1 MTIGKS
7 AHEPRTLGEIN
18 MLDGMFRRTLR
29 LAVSAGALL
38 LASGTAAAQA
48 NCPVKVGGILPL
60 TGSMAPITKK
70 ISQSAELAF
79 EHINQG
85 GGIKG
90 CPVQFILR
98 DDQGQP
104 TVGVD
109 AAKYLVEV
117 EKVAAFTGTIS
128 SGVTGPIITSVTAPS
143 KVVQI
148 TCCSTASPFTAD
160 GRSGGY
166 FFRTIP
172 TSKTQ
177 AYATA
182 SETMRRGFKKTAVI
196 YVNTDF
202 GSDMLRF
209 YRQAMTKLGGEISI
223 EVPYNDN
230 QTSYRAEVQ
239 KALGAK
245 PESLLLIG
253 FPKDAVTIVREWLSL
268 GGTNKVALNN
278 SMRTLDFVNGVGAKF
293 VEDFFGMDNA
303 QVAGPHVDF
312 FNKAF
317 EDKFKTDSKGPGVHT
332 QYDAVMVIG
341 LAMNIAKDLSGPSI
355 REAVRQVHTA
365 NGTPVGTGPAEFK
378 KAIDLIKAGKPIKYI
393 GATGPIEFDANG
405 DVTGPALVW
414 KIKDGKI
421 ETDRTI
427 TIEDMQTLF
436 KRIEG

>member
-1 MTIGKS
+1 MKNPMS
-7 AHEPRTLGEIN
+7 RVVP
-18 MLDGMFRRTLR
+18 R
-29 LAVSAGALL
+29 LAAGLAVAAGALL
-38 LASGTAAAQA
+38 ALPAHAQA
-48 NCPVKVGGILPL
+48 PSCPVKVGGILPL

-70 ISQSAELAF
+70 IAQAAELGF

-104 TVGVD
+104 SVGVD

-117 EKVAAFTGTIS
+117 ERVAAFTGTIS
-128 SGVTGPIITSVTAPS
+128 SGVTGPIISAVTAPS

-148 TCCSTASPFTAD
+148 SCCSTASSFTD

-166 FFRTIP
+166 FFRTLP

-182 SETMRRGFKKTAVI
+182 SEISRRGYKKLAVI

-202 GSDMLRF
+202 GTDMLRF
-209 YRQAMTKLGGEISI
+209 FRQAAGKLGTDIAA
-223 EVPYNDN
+223 EVAYNDN
-230 QTSYRAEVQ
+230 QPSYRAEVTR
-239 KALGAK
+239 ALAAK

-268 GGTNKVALNN
+268 GGPNKVALNN
-278 SMRTLDFVNGVGAKF
+278 SMRTMDFVNGVGARF

-303 QVAGPHVDF
+303 QVAGPHVDA
-312 FNKAF
+312 FNNAF
-317 EDKFKTDSKGPGVHT
+317 QVKWGTDSKGPGVHT
-332 QYDAVMVIG
+332 QYDAVMVLG
-341 LAMNIAKDLSGPSI
+341 LAMNIAKDLTGPSI
-355 REAVRQVHTA
+355 REAVRKVHTPG
-365 NGTPVGTGPAEFK
+365 GTPVGTGPAEYK
-378 KAIDLIKAGKPIKYI
+378 KAVELIKAGKPIKYY
-393 GATGPIEFDANG
+393 GATGPVEFDVNG

-414 KIKDGKI
+414 KITGGKI
-421 ETDRTI
+421 ETDRI
-427 TIEDMQTLF
+427 ISIEDMQTLT
-436 KRIEG
+436 KRVEN

>member
-1 MTIGKS
+1 MKPGRRNAIIFAIAASVVALS
-7 AHEPRTLGEIN
+7 AT
-18 MLDGMFRRTLR
+18 
-29 LAVSAGALL
+29 
-38 LASGTAAAQA
+38 TAAAQ
-48 NCPVKVGGILPL
+48 NCPVKIGGILPL

-70 ISQSAELAF
+70 IAQAAELAI
-79 EHINQG
+79 EHVNQG

-117 EKVAAFTGTIS
+117 EHVPAFTGTIS
-128 SGVTGPIITSVTAPS
+128 SGITGPIISAVTAPS

-148 TCCSTASPFTAD
+148 TCCSTASPFTLD

-182 SETMRRGFKKTAVI
+182 SETARRGFKKTVVI
-196 YVNTDF
+196 HINTDF
-202 GSDMLRF
+202 GTDMLHF
-209 YRQAMTKLGGEISI
+209 YKAAVAKLGGEVIG

-230 QTSYRAEVQ
+230 QPSYRAEVTR
-239 KALGAK
+239 ALAMK

-253 FPKDAVTIVREWLSL
+253 FPKDGVTIMREWLSL
-268 GGTNKVALNN
+268 GGTRTIALNN
-278 SMRTLDFVNGVGAKF
+278 SLRTMDFVNGVGAKF
-293 VEDFFGMDNA
+293 VEDAFGMDNA
-303 QVAGPHVDF
+303 QVAGPHVDA
-312 FNKAF
+312 FNHAF
-317 EDKFKTDSKGPGVHT
+317 EEKFKTDTKGPGVHT
-332 QYDAVMVIG
+332 QYDALMVMA
-341 LAMNIAKDLSGPSI
+341 LAMNIAKDLTGPSI
-355 REAVRQVHTA
+355 KDAVRRVHVP
-365 NGTPVGTGPAEFK
+365 NGTPVGTGPAEYQ
-378 KAIDLIKAGKPIKYI
+378 KALELIKAGKPIKYF

-414 KIKDGKI
+414 KVKDGQI
-421 ETDRTI
+421 VTDRII
-427 TIEDMQTLF
+427 TIEDMQALF
-436 KRIEG
+436 KRVEG

>member
-1 MTIGKS
+1 MKNPMS
-7 AHEPRTLGEIN
+7 RVVP
-18 MLDGMFRRTLR
+18 R
-29 LAVSAGALL
+29 LAAGLAVAAGALL
-38 LASGTAAAQA
+38 ALPAHAQA
-48 NCPVKVGGILPL
+48 PSCPVKVGGILPL

-70 ISQSAELAF
+70 ISQAAELGF

-117 EKVAAFTGTIS
+117 ERVAAFTGTIS
-128 SGVTGPIITSVTAPS
+128 SGVTGPIIAAVTAPS

-148 TCCSTASPFTAD
+148 SCCSTASGFTD

-166 FFRTIP
+166 FFRTLP

-182 SETMRRGFKKTAVI
+182 SEISRRGYKKLAVI

-202 GSDMLRF
+202 GTDMLRF
-209 YRQAMTKLGGEISI
+209 FRQAAAKLGTDIAA
-223 EVPYNDN
+223 EVAYNDN
-230 QTSYRAEVQ
+230 QPSYRAEVTR
-239 KALGAK
+239 ALAAK

-268 GGTNKVALNN
+268 GGPNKVALNN
-278 SMRTLDFVNGVGAKF
+278 SMRTMDFVNGVGARF

-303 QVAGPHVDF
+303 QVAGPHVDA
-312 FNKAF
+312 FNNAF
-317 EDKFKTDSKGPGVHT
+317 QAKWGTDSKGPGVHT
-332 QYDAVMVIG
+332 QYDAVMVLG
-341 LAMNIAKDLSGPSI
+341 LAMNIAKDLTGPSI
-355 REAVRQVHTA
+355 REAVRKVHTPG
-365 NGTPVGTGPAEFK
+365 GTPVGTGPAEYK
-378 KAIDLIKAGKPIKYI
+378 KAVELIKAGKPIKYY
-393 GATGPIEFDANG
+393 GATGPVEFDVNG

-414 KIKDGKI
+414 KITGGKI
-421 ETDRTI
+421 ETDRI
-427 TIEDMQTLF
+427 ISIEDMQALT
-436 KRIEG
+436 KRVEN

>member
-1 MTIGKS
+1 MT
-7 AHEPRTLGEIN
+7 RTLS
-18 MLDGMFRRTLR
+18 R
-29 LAVSAGALL
+29 LTAVLALAGSALL
-38 LASGTAAAQA
+38 ALPAQA
-48 NCPVKVGGILPL
+48 QAPACPVKLGGILPL

-70 ISQSAELAF
+70 IAQAAEIGI

-117 EKVAAFTGTIS
+117 ERVPAFTGTIS
-128 SGVTGPIITSVTAPS
+128 SGVTGPIISAITAPS
-143 KVVQI
+143 KVVQV
-148 TCCSTASPFTAD
+148 TCCSTASSFTAD
-160 GRSGGY
+160 GRGGGY

-182 SETMRRGFKKTAVI
+182 SETTRRGFKKTAII

-202 GSDMLRF
+202 GTDMLRF
-209 YRQAMTKLGGEISI
+209 YKQASAKLGGDIAI

-230 QTSYRAEVQ
+230 QASYRAEVTR
-239 KALGAK
+239 ALASR

-268 GGTNKVALNN
+268 GGPNKVALNN
-278 SMRTLDFVNGVGAKF
+278 SMRTLDFVNGVGARF

-303 QVAGPHVDF
+303 QVAGPHVDA
-312 FNKAF
+312 FNDAF
-317 EDKFKTDSKGPGVHT
+317 QKKWNADSKGPGVHT
-332 QYDAVMVIG
+332 QYDAVMVLG
-341 LAMNIAKDLSGPSI
+341 LAMNIAKDLTGPSI
-355 REAVRQVHTA
+355 REAIRQVHTPG
-365 NGTPVGTGPAEFK
+365 GTPVGTGPAEFK
-378 KAIDLIKAGKPIKYI
+378 KAIELIKAGKPIKYF
-393 GATGPIEFDANG
+393 GATGPIEFDPNG

-414 KIKDGKI
+414 KITGGQI
-421 ETDRTI
+421 VTDRI
-427 TIEDMQTLF
+427 ISIEDMQALM
-436 KRIEG
+436 KRVEN

>member
-1 MTIGKS
+1 MVRKLMNVRILPWLAMVGGLALS
-7 AHEPRTLGEIN
+7 AP
-18 MLDGMFRRTLR
+18 
-29 LAVSAGALL
+29 V
-38 LASGTAAAQA
+38 AAQQ
-48 NCPVKVGGILPL
+48 NCPVKVGGVLPL

-70 ISQSAELAF
+70 IAQSAELAF

-85 GGIKG
+85 GGVKG

-104 TVGVD
+104 AVGVD

-117 EKVAAFTGTIS
+117 ERVAAFTGTIS
-128 SGVTGPIITSVTAPS
+128 SGVTGPIISSVTAPS

-148 TCCSTASPFTAD
+148 TCCSTASPFTLD

-209 YRQAMTKLGGEISI
+209 YRASMAKLGGEIAI
-223 EVPYNDN
+223 EIPYNDN
-230 QTSYRAEVQ
+230 QTSYRAEVTR
-239 KALGAK
+239 ALAAK
-245 PESLLLIG
+245 PESMLLIG

-268 GGTNKVALNN
+268 GGTPKVALNN

-293 VEDFFGMDNA
+293 VEDFVGMDNA
-303 QVAGPHVDF
+303 QVAGPHVDS
-312 FNKAF
+312 FNRLF
-317 EDKFKTDSKGPGVHT
+317 EEKFKTDSKGPGVHT
-332 QYDAVMVIG
+332 QYDAVMVMG
-341 LAMNIAKDLSGPSI
+341 LAMNIAKDLTGPSI
-355 REAVRQVHTA
+355 REAIRKIHTEG
-365 NGTPVGTGPAEFK
+365 GTAVGTGPEEYK
-378 KAIDLIKAGKPIKYI
+378 KALELIKAGKPIKYF

-421 ETDRTI
+421 ETDRVI
-427 TIEDMQTLF
+427 SIEEMQALF
-436 KRIEG
+436 KKIEG

>member
-1 MTIGKS
+1 MSRVI
-7 AHEPRTLGEIN
+7 P
-18 MLDGMFRRTLR
+18 R
-29 LAVSAGALL
+29 LAAGLAVAAGALL
-38 LASGTAAAQA
+38 ALPAHAQA
-48 NCPVKVGGILPL
+48 PSCPVKVGGILPL

-70 ISQSAELAF
+70 ISQAAELGF

-90 CPVQFILR
+90 CPVQFVLR

-117 EKVAAFTGTIS
+117 ERVAAFTGTIS
-128 SGVTGPIITSVTAPS
+128 SGVTGPIIAAVTAPS

-148 TCCSTASPFTAD
+148 SCCSTASGFTD

-166 FFRTIP
+166 FFRTLP

-182 SETMRRGFKKTAVI
+182 SEISRRGYKKIAVI

-202 GSDMLRF
+202 GTDMLRF
-209 YRQAMTKLGGEISI
+209 FRQAAGKLGTDIAA
-223 EVPYNDN
+223 EVAYNDN
-230 QTSYRAEVQ
+230 QPSYRAEVTR
-239 KALGAK
+239 ALAAK

-268 GGTNKVALNN
+268 GGPNKVALNN
-278 SMRTLDFVNGVGAKF
+278 SMRTMDFVNGVGARF

-303 QVAGPHVDF
+303 QVAGPHVDA
-312 FNKAF
+312 FNNAF
-317 EDKFKTDSKGPGVHT
+317 QAKWGTDSKGPGVHT
-332 QYDAVMVIG
+332 QYDAVMVLG
-341 LAMNIAKDLSGPSI
+341 LAMNIARDLTGPSI
-355 REAVRQVHTA
+355 REAVRKVHTPG
-365 NGTPVGTGPAEFK
+365 GTPVGTGPAEYK
-378 KAIDLIKAGKPIKYI
+378 KALELIKAGKPIKYY
-393 GATGPIEFDANG
+393 GATGPVEFDVNG

-414 KIKDGKI
+414 KITGGKI
-421 ETDRTI
+421 ETDRI
-427 TIEDMQTLF
+427 ISIEDMQSLT
-436 KRIEG
+436 KRVEN

>member
-1 MTIGKS
+1 MNPFFKRLVLS
-7 AHEPRTLGEIN
+7 AATVGGLMVG
-18 MLDGMFRRTLR
+18 T
-29 LAVSAGALL
+29 SAF
-38 LASGTAAAQA
+38 AQA
-48 NCPVKVGGILPL
+48 SCPVKLGGVLPL

-70 ISQSAELAF
+70 IAQSAELGI

-85 GGIKG
+85 GGVKG

-109 AAKYLVEV
+109 AAKFLVEV
-117 EKVAAFTGTIS
+117 ERVAAFTGTIS

-143 KVVQI
+143 RVVQV
-148 TCCSTASPFTAD
+148 TCCSTASSFTAD
-160 GRSGGY
+160 NRSQGY

-182 SETMRRGFKKTAVI
+182 SEVTRRGYKKTAVI

-202 GSDMLRF
+202 GTDMLRF
-209 YRQAMTKLGGEISI
+209 YKQAVAKLGGEIAI

-230 QTSYRAEVQ
+230 QPSYRAEVTR
-239 KALGAK
+239 ALAAK

-253 FPKDAVTIVREWLSL
+253 FPKDAVTIIREWLSM
-268 GGTNKVALNN
+268 GGPKRVALNN
-278 SMRTLDFVNGVGAKF
+278 SMRTLDFVNGVGAQY

-303 QVAGPHVDF
+303 QVAGPHVDA
-312 FNKAF
+312 FNDAF
-317 EDKFKTDSKGPGVHT
+317 QKKWGTDSKGPGVHT
-332 QYDAVMVIG
+332 QYDAVMVLG
-341 LAMNIAKDLSGPSI
+341 LAMNIAKDLTGPSI
-355 REAVRQVHTA
+355 RDAIRQVHTPG
-365 NGTPVGTGPAEFK
+365 GTPVGTGPEEFK
-378 KAIDLIKAGKPIKYI
+378 KAVELIKAGKPIKYF

-414 KIKDGKI
+414 KITGGQI
-421 ETDRTI
+421 VTDRI
-427 TIEDMQTLF
+427 ISIEDMQALA
-436 KRIEG
+436 KRIE

>member
-1 MTIGKS
+1 MKPGRRNAIIVAIAASVVALS
-7 AHEPRTLGEIN
+7 AT
-18 MLDGMFRRTLR
+18 
-29 LAVSAGALL
+29 
-38 LASGTAAAQA
+38 TAAAQ
-48 NCPVKVGGILPL
+48 NCPVKIGGILPL

-70 ISQSAELAF
+70 IAQAAELAI
-79 EHINQG
+79 EHVNQG

-117 EKVAAFTGTIS
+117 EHVPAFTGTIS
-128 SGVTGPIITSVTAPS
+128 SGITGPIISAVTAPS

-148 TCCSTASPFTAD
+148 TCCSTASPFTLD

-182 SETMRRGFKKTAVI
+182 SETARRGFKKTVVI
-196 YVNTDF
+196 HINTDF
-202 GSDMLRF
+202 GTDMLHF
-209 YRQAMTKLGGEISI
+209 YKAAVAKLGGEVIG

-230 QTSYRAEVQ
+230 QPSYRAEVTR
-239 KALGAK
+239 ALAMK

-253 FPKDAVTIVREWLSL
+253 FPKDGVTIMREWLSL
-268 GGTNKVALNN
+268 GGTRTIALNN
-278 SMRTLDFVNGVGAKF
+278 SLRTMDFVNGVGAKF
-293 VEDFFGMDNA
+293 VEDAFGMDNA
-303 QVAGPHVDF
+303 QVAGPHVDA
-312 FNKAF
+312 FNHAF
-317 EDKFKTDSKGPGVHT
+317 EEKFKTDTKGPGVHT
-332 QYDAVMVIG
+332 QYDALMVMA
-341 LAMNIAKDLSGPSI
+341 LAMNIAKDLTGPSI
-355 REAVRQVHTA
+355 KDAVRRVHVP
-365 NGTPVGTGPAEFK
+365 NGTPVGTGPAEYQ
-378 KAIDLIKAGKPIKYI
+378 KALELIKAGKPIKYF

-414 KIKDGKI
+414 KVKDGQI
-421 ETDRTI
+421 VTDRII
-427 TIEDMQTLF
+427 TIEDMQALF
-436 KRIEG
+436 KRVEG

>member
-1 MTIGKS
+1 MKNPIS
-7 AHEPRTLGEIN
+7 RVMP
-18 MLDGMFRRTLR
+18 R
-29 LAVSAGALL
+29 LAAGLAVAAGALL
-38 LASGTAAAQA
+38 ALPAHAQA
-48 NCPVKVGGILPL
+48 PSCPVKVGGILPL

-70 ISQSAELAF
+70 IAQAAELGF

-104 TVGVD
+104 SVGVD

-117 EKVAAFTGTIS
+117 ERVAAFTGTIS
-128 SGVTGPIITSVTAPS
+128 SGVTGPIISAVTAPS

-148 TCCSTASPFTAD
+148 SCCSTASSFTD

-166 FFRTIP
+166 FFRTLP

-182 SETMRRGFKKTAVI
+182 SEISRRGYKKLAVI

-202 GSDMLRF
+202 GTDMLRF
-209 YRQAMTKLGGEISI
+209 FRQAAGKLGTDIAA
-223 EVPYNDN
+223 EVAYNDN
-230 QTSYRAEVQ
+230 QPSYRAEVTR
-239 KALGAK
+239 ALAAK

-268 GGTNKVALNN
+268 GGPNKVALNN
-278 SMRTLDFVNGVGAKF
+278 SMRTMDFVNGVGARF

-303 QVAGPHVDF
+303 QVAGPHVDA
-312 FNKAF
+312 FNNAF
-317 EDKFKTDSKGPGVHT
+317 QVKWGTDSKGPGVHT
-332 QYDAVMVIG
+332 QYDAVMVLG
-341 LAMNIAKDLSGPSI
+341 LAMNIAKDLTGPSI
-355 REAVRQVHTA
+355 REAVRKVHTPG
-365 NGTPVGTGPAEFK
+365 GTPVGTGPAEYK
-378 KAIDLIKAGKPIKYI
+378 KAVELIKAGKPIKYY
-393 GATGPIEFDANG
+393 GATGPVEFDVNG

-414 KIKDGKI
+414 KITGGKI
-421 ETDRTI
+421 ETDRI
-427 TIEDMQTLF
+427 ISIEDMQALT
-436 KRIEG
+436 KRVEN

>member
-1 MTIGKS
+1 MELRCVAALAAMGFAAILAPVTAS
-7 AHEPRTLGEIN
+7 AQV
-18 MLDGMFRRTLR
+18 
-29 LAVSAGALL
+29 A
-38 LASGTAAAQA
+38 
-48 NCPVKVGGILPL
+48 CPVKIGGVLPL

-70 ISQSAELAF
+70 IAEAAQLAID
-79 EHINQG
+79 HINEG

-117 EKVAAFTGTIS
+117 EKVVAFTGTIS
-128 SGVTGPIITSVTAPS
+128 SGVTGPIISAVTAPS
-143 KVVQI
+143 KVVQV
-148 TCCSTASPFTAD
+148 TCCSTASPFTLD

-177 AYATA
+177 AFATA
-182 SETMRRGFKKTAVI
+182 SETVRRDFKKTAVI

-202 GSDMLRF
+202 GKDMLGF
-209 YRQAMTKLGGEISI
+209 YKQAVGKLGGEIAI

-230 QTSYRAEVQ
+230 QTSYRAEVTR
-239 KALGAK
+239 ALGAK

-268 GGTNKVALNN
+268 GGPKRVALNN
-278 SMRTLDFVNGVGAKF
+278 SMRTLDFVNGVGATF

-303 QVAGPHVDF
+303 QVAGAHVDA

-341 LAMNIAKDLSGPSI
+341 LAMNIAKELSGPAI
-355 REAVRQVHTA
+355 KDAIRQVHAA
-365 NGTPVGTGPAEFK
+365 NGTPVGTGPAEYK
-378 KAIDLIKAGKPIKYI
+378 RALELIKAGRPIKYN

-414 KIKDGKI
+414 KITGGKI
-421 ETDRTI
+421 ETDRVI
-427 TIEDMQTLF
+427 SIEEMQALF
-436 KRIEG
+436 KRVE

>member
-1 MTIGKS
+1 MKTLS
-7 AHEPRTLGEIN
+7 ALVLGI
-18 MLDGMFRRTLR
+18 L
-29 LAVSAGALL
+29 VSGA
-38 LASGTAAAQA
+38 SWAQPS
-48 NCPVKVGGILPL
+48 CPVKIGGVLPL

-70 ISQSAELAF
+70 IAEAAELAF

-85 GGIKG
+85 GGVKG

-117 EKVAAFTGTIS
+117 ERVPAFTGTIS
-128 SGVTGPIITSVTAPS
+128 SGITGPIIASVTAPS

-148 TCCSTASPFTAD
+148 SCCSTASPFTLD
-160 GRSGGY
+160 GRSQGY

-202 GSDMLRF
+202 GTDMLRF
-209 YRQAMTKLGGEISI
+209 YKAAMAKLGGDIAI

-230 QTSYRAEVQ
+230 QPSYRAEVSR
-239 KALGAK
+239 ALAAK
-245 PESLLLIG
+245 PESMLLIG
-253 FPKDAVTIVREWLSL
+253 FPKDGVTIVREWLSL
-268 GGTNKVALNN
+268 GGPNKVALNN
-278 SMRTLDFVNGVGAKF
+278 SMRTMDFVNGVGAKF

-303 QVAGPHVDF
+303 QVAGPHVDA

-317 EDKFKTDSKGPGVHT
+317 EAKFKHDSKGPGVHT
-332 QYDAVMVIG
+332 QYDAVMVLG
-341 LAMNIAKDLSGPSI
+341 LAMNIARDLTGPSI
-355 REAVRQVHTA
+355 RDAIRQVHVP
-365 NGTPVGTGPAEFK
+365 NGAPVGTGPAEFK
-378 KAIDLIKAGKPIKYI
+378 RALELIKAGKPIKYF
-393 GATGPIEFDANG
+393 GATGPLEFDKNG

-414 KIKDGKI
+414 RITHGQI
-421 ETDRTI
+421 VTERTI
-427 TIEDMQTLF
+427 SLEDMQALAR
-436 KRIEG
+436 RIEN

>member
-1 MTIGKS
+1 MKNPMS
-7 AHEPRTLGEIN
+7 RVVP
-18 MLDGMFRRTLR
+18 R
-29 LAVSAGALL
+29 LAAGLVVAAGALVAL
-38 LASGTAAAQA
+38 PAHAQA
-48 NCPVKVGGILPL
+48 PSCPVKVGGILPL

-70 ISQSAELAF
+70 ISQAAELGF

-104 TVGVD
+104 SVGVD

-117 EKVAAFTGTIS
+117 ERVAAFTGTIS
-128 SGVTGPIITSVTAPS
+128 SGVTGPIISAVTAPS

-148 TCCSTASPFTAD
+148 SCCSTASSFTD

-166 FFRTIP
+166 FFRTLP

-182 SETMRRGFKKTAVI
+182 SEISRRGYKKLAVI

-202 GSDMLRF
+202 GTDMLRF
-209 YRQAMTKLGGEISI
+209 FRQAAAKLGTDIAA
-223 EVPYNDN
+223 EVAYNDN
-230 QTSYRAEVQ
+230 QPSYRAEVTR
-239 KALGAK
+239 ALAAK

-268 GGTNKVALNN
+268 GGPNKVALNN
-278 SMRTLDFVNGVGAKF
+278 SMRTMDFVNGVGARF

-303 QVAGPHVDF
+303 QVAGPHVDA
-312 FNKAF
+312 FNNAF
-317 EDKFKTDSKGPGVHT
+317 QAKWGTDSKGPGVHT
-332 QYDAVMVIG
+332 QYDAVMVLG
-341 LAMNIAKDLSGPSI
+341 LAMNIAKDLTGPSI
-355 REAVRQVHTA
+355 REAVRKVHTPG
-365 NGTPVGTGPAEFK
+365 GTPVGTGPAEYK
-378 KAIDLIKAGKPIKYI
+378 KAVELIKAGKPIKYY
-393 GATGPIEFDANG
+393 GATGPVEFDVNG

-414 KIKDGKI
+414 KITGGKI
-421 ETDRTI
+421 ETDRI
-427 TIEDMQTLF
+427 ISIEDMQTLT
-436 KRIEG
+436 KRVEN

>member
-1 MTIGKS
+1 MKNPMS
-7 AHEPRTLGEIN
+7 RVVP
-18 MLDGMFRRTLR
+18 R
-29 LAVSAGALL
+29 LAAGLAVAAGALL
-38 LASGTAAAQA
+38 ARPAQA
-48 NCPVKVGGILPL
+48 QAPSCPVKVGGILPL

-70 ISQSAELAF
+70 IAQAAELGI

-117 EKVAAFTGTIS
+117 ERVAAFTGTIS
-128 SGVTGPIITSVTAPS
+128 SGVTGPIIAAVTAPS

-148 TCCSTASPFTAD
+148 SCCSTASGFTD

-166 FFRTIP
+166 FFRTLP

-182 SETMRRGFKKTAVI
+182 SEISRRGYKKLAVI

-202 GSDMLRF
+202 GTDMLRF
-209 YRQAMTKLGGEISI
+209 FRQAAAKLGTDIAA
-223 EVPYNDN
+223 EVAYNDN
-230 QTSYRAEVQ
+230 QPSYRAEVTR
-239 KALGAK
+239 ALAAK

-268 GGTNKVALNN
+268 GGPNKVALNN
-278 SMRTLDFVNGVGAKF
+278 SMRTMDFVNGVGARF

-303 QVAGPHVDF
+303 QVAGPHVDA
-312 FNKAF
+312 FNNAF
-317 EDKFKTDSKGPGVHT
+317 QAKWGTDSKGPGRAH
-332 QYDAVMVIG
+332 
-341 LAMNIAKDLSGPSI
+341 
-355 REAVRQVHTA
+355 AVRRGDGAGPGDEHRQ
-365 NGTPVGTGPAEFK
+365 GPDRPVDP
-378 KAIDLIKAGKPIKYI
+378 
-393 GATGPIEFDANG
+393 
-405 DVTGPALVW
+405 
-414 KIKDGKI
+414 
-421 ETDRTI
+421 
-427 TIEDMQTLF
+427 
-436 KRIEG
+436 